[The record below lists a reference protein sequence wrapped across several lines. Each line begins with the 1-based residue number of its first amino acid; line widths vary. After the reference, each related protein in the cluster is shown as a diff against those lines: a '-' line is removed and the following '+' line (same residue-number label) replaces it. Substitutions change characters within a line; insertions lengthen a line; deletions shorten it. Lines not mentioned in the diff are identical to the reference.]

1 MMTNQKI
8 SARFRL
14 LADLMEIRGEEYF
27 RIRSY
32 RNAADIIES
41 WPSDVQQIAQ
51 EEGLKGLQTIPGVG
65 RAISA
70 KIVELLETGT
80 FEAWEK
86 RASETPASVLDLLK
100 VNGIGIKTAANL
112 YQKFKISSLKDL
124 RDFVEGGGLELVDGI
139 GEKSAEKI
147 QAEVARL

>member
-1 MMTNQKI
+1 MISNKTI
-8 SARFRL
+8 SARFRQ

-41 WPSDVQQIAQ
+41 WPSDVQQIAR

-70 KIVELLETGT
+70 KIVELLDTGT
-80 FEAWEK
+80 FDAWEK